1 MGSDPLFRQAR
12 IYAVVRTVLIGCGA
26 LGLSFFQRDYSR
38 GLMFAGVAM
47 QGAVIVA
54 GALLRRFLPGPAQAS
69 QAMLV
74 LEIVADGVTVLLFAL
89 ATFGELAGPAREL

>member
-1 MGSDPLFRQAR
+1 M
-12 IYAVVRTVLIGCGA
+12 YAAVRTVLIGCGA
-26 LGLSFFQRDYSR
+26 LGLTFFQMDYPR

-54 GALLRRFLPGPAQAS
+54 GWLVRRYLPEPVQSAQA
-69 QAMLV
+69 MII

-89 ATFGELAGPAREL
+89 ATFGEMTEVAREL